1 MDIED
6 AVERHDI
13 GWMNRFSKLEEVA
26 VLVGDPA
33 GEAPTVAFLPPF
45 GYKRRK
51 RRCSSLGGAGGQQLV
66 LDRAD
71 PSADVNHCRAF
82 DALCLECIDQHP
94 RRRNRPLAR

>member
-33 GEAPTVAFLPPF
+33 GEAPTVAFL
-45 GYKRRK
+45 
-51 RRCSSLGGAGGQQLV
+51 
-66 LDRAD
+66 RA
-71 PSADVNHCRAF
+71 VR
-82 DALCLECIDQHP
+82 I
-94 RRRNRPLAR
+94 